1 MATPAISSTAAP
13 VSTAAPG
20 SIVASHP
27 GQPLGARGITASA
40 PGAPGSIPAGAA
52 GAPGTPKKASVLA
65 ALKPPEEKDEKDG
78 DKQAEITVTEFARP
92 QWLSTLMALTG
103 LDGLELEILK
113 EREKRQDDFF
123 QHPYPEI
130 HAVVTSTN
138 FEILMGIAILT
149 NCIFLGLEASDRE
162 GTNADFFGTF
172 EHIFVLS
179 FVIEWQMRL
188 LAFGWTWLF
197 EWPNVAD
204 TFLVWVP
211 GVFMKWI
218 LEPLNAGDISFLRI
232 FTVLRS
238 LRLVRL
244 ARAVRLFPAFKEM
257 WLLVRGLMSSMTT
270 MFWMMLIVMC
280 LIYVFAII
288 STELIGKHEAFKD
301 DAYAH
306 ELFGDLLKSMF
317 TLFQLMTLD
326 TWADLIARPMMETHP
341 ELGLFFVFFVTVA
354 VFVVMNLITA
364 VIVENAFAIAKDDQE
379 QTAKMNERNK
389 KRELKSLSELFQ
401 EIDIDGSGKLTKKEF
416 MTALSNPRVTHK
428 LLLLEMSNQ
437 DLIEAWELLDD
448 GDGELDITEFASGL
462 RRMKGEAKAKDVL
475 DTVRRTQSSFETMTI
490 LQKQIKELETTMG
503 DIHSD
508 AADVSRDV
516 RLAHG
521 ILSEVA
527 ARLVL
532 GIKRE
537 EEPEEEEEEEQQE
550 DMEEDQQ

>member
-1 MATPAISSTAAP
+1 
-13 VSTAAPG
+13 
-20 SIVASHP
+20 
-27 GQPLGARGITASA
+27 
-40 PGAPGSIPAGAA
+40 
-52 GAPGTPKKASVLA
+52 
-65 ALKPPEEKDEKDG
+65 
-78 DKQAEITVTEFARP
+78 
-92 QWLSTLMALTG
+92 
-103 LDGLELEILK
+103 
-113 EREKRQDDFF
+113 
-123 QHPYPEI
+123 
-130 HAVVTSTN
+130 
-138 FEILMGIAILT
+138 
-149 NCIFLGLEASDRE
+149 
-162 GTNADFFGTF
+162 
-172 EHIFVLS
+172 
-179 FVIEWQMRL
+179 
-188 LAFGWTWLF
+188 
-197 EWPNVAD
+197 
-204 TFLVWVP
+204 
-211 GVFMKWI
+211 
-218 LEPLNAGDISFLRI
+218 
-232 FTVLRS
+232 
-238 LRLVRL
+238 
-244 ARAVRLFPAFKEM
+244 
-257 WLLVRGLMSSMTT
+257 
-270 MFWMMLIVMC
+270 
-280 LIYVFAII
+280 
-288 STELIGKHEAFKD
+288 
-301 DAYAH
+301 
-306 ELFGDLLKSMF
+306 
-317 TLFQLMTLD
+317 
-326 TWADLIARPMMETHP
+326 
-341 ELGLFFVFFVTVA
+341 
-354 VFVVMNLITA
+354 MNLITA